1 MIAMTRATPTTTPAR
16 VSTLAL
22 GAFIV
27 QLRSGSPERS
37 WTKARNCAV
46 LRLGSVR
53 LSGITA
59 TVTARARPGSR
70 IMIFPVAAGVA
81 RSAVG
86 ERAGEAHVGP
96 VYQPR
101 QHDDAAGAQ
110 DDGLRA
116 DPLDHLLE
124 VLHVGRPDVDQG
136 VGLAGDRAGLHHLGM
151 PAHRRADLR
160 RRGASPAEQLDV
172 RLGGPAEHRRVHPGG

>member
-1 MIAMTRATPTTTPAR
+1 MTRATTSTTPAR
-16 VSTLAL
+16 MATLVL

-27 QLRSGSPERS
+27 QLRSGSPEAS

-46 LRLGSVR
+46 LWLGSVR
-53 LSGITA
+53 LSGIPA
-59 TVTARARPGSR
+59 TVTARARPGSS
-70 IMIFPVAAGVA
+70 IMIFRPRRLPA

-86 ERAGEAHVGP
+86 ERHGEAHVSP

-110 DDGLRA
+110 HDGLRA

-124 VLHVGRPDVDQG
+124 MLHVGRPDVDQC
-136 VGLAGDRAGLHHLGM
+136 VGLSGD
-151 PAHRRADLR
+151 
-160 RRGASPAEQLDV
+160 
-172 RLGGPAEHRRVHPGG
+172 